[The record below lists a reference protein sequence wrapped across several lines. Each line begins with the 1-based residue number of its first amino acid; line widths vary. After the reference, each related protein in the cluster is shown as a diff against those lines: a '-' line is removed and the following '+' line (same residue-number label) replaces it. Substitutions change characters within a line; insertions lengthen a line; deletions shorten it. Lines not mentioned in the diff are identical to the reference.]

1 MIDSRPPVVPYKHFK
16 KCKEVQKPASY
27 LASRVFYCSTICNEI
42 QADIVEIVSFSV
54 LSYKRTLNINKSA
67 AYRVP
72 ERLEHQLIIKL
83 GDMMVTAI
91 AVVAIL
97 MKIL

>member
-1 MIDSRPPVVPYKHFK
+1 
-16 KCKEVQKPASY
+16 
-27 LASRVFYCSTICNEI
+27 
-42 QADIVEIVSFSV
+42 VEIVSFSV

-91 AVVAIL
+91 AIVAIL